1 MQACVYHDFVCICN
15 VCLLYMCIR
24 VNKNGKIFLYAC
36 SDKCALYKWVKGA
49 PAGASRFGDFNLGLT
64 GCEAEEFSQVRS
76 P

>member
-36 SDKCALYKWVKGA
+36 SDKWALYKWVGYR
-49 PAGASRFGDFNLGLT
+49 GVGL
-64 GCEAEEFSQVRS
+64 VRALLRGLVDLEIS
-76 P
+76 ILV